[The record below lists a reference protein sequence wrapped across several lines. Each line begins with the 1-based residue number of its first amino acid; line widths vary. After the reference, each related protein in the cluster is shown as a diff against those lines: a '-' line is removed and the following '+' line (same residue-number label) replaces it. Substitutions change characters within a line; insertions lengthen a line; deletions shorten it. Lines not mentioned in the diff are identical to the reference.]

1 MVESFVKPDSLHPYV
16 ALVDSSGAFA
26 IEHLP
31 PGSYTV
37 RAYLDRNRN
46 LGIDPSEP
54 WDSVAVNVTDSANA
68 TILMFV
74 HDTVAPRIRDLLLL
88 DSASLRVF
96 FDKPVDPAQ
105 TLSAANFAVI
115 GPDSAPVPILSVGAA
130 PKDTAARPVNPP
142 IAAPRPAA
150 VRPAPT
156 RDTTTAVKPVMP
168 RPSPI
173 SEIVI
178 TLRRPLAPRTTYRVR
193 AIGIRGLLGH
203 TADSDRPITIPAPPP
218 QPTVK
223 PAVTPTPPPPVKR

>member
-1 MVESFVKPDSLHPYV
+1 
-16 ALVDSSGAFA
+16 
-26 IEHLP
+26 
-31 PGSYTV
+31 V

-54 WDSVAVNVTDSANA
+54 WDSVAVNVTDSVST

-74 HDTVAPRIRDLLLL
+74 HDTVPPRIRDLLLL
-88 DSASLRVF
+88 DSVTLRVF
-96 FDKPVDPAQ
+96 FDKPVAPTQ

-115 GPDSAPVPILSVGAA
+115 GPDSAPVPIVSVGAA
-130 PKDTAARPVNPP
+130 LKDTAVKPVNAP
-142 IAAPRPAA
+142 IAAPPPRAA
-150 VRPAPT
+150 VARPAPP

-173 SEIVI
+173 TEIVI
-178 TLRRPLAPRTTYRVR
+178 TLRRPLAPSRTYRVR

-203 TADSDRPITIPAPPP
+203 TGDSERPIAIPAPPP